1 MRRRD
6 VVAGVAAV
14 LAAPVAARAQPA
26 ARSARIGYLSP
37 YFPPDVN
44 VESLRAGMSALG
56 YVEGRDYSLEIRH
69 AGLDYGKFQPLVQE
83 LLATR
88 VDVIVTGGP
97 AIRAAPFAAQSVP
110 VVFGFSGNPVDA
122 GIVASF
128 GRPGGNAT
136 GVSFLAL
143 DLAVKRVEV
152 LKEAAPRITRLAV
165 LSNPGHPGEAS
176 ELRATRE
183 AAATLGVE
191 IDYRQVTRD
200 EEFGPA
206 FAAIA
211 TAGCD
216 GLLSFPDALMLFNRE
231 PIAAFARRER
241 LPSIGG
247 WKPFTQAGAL
257 VSYGPVLRD
266 SYARL
271 AFFVDKILNG
281 AKPADLPVEQPT
293 RFELV
298 INLNTAQ
305 ALGLTIPSSLLL
317 RADEVIE

>member
-1 MRRRD
+1 MRRRE
-6 VVAGVAAV
+6 VVAGIGAA
-14 LAAPVAARAQPA
+14 LASPLLAQA
-26 ARSARIGYLSP
+26 QGARSARIGYLSP
-37 YFPPDVN
+37 YSPPDSN
-44 VESLRAGMSALG
+44 IDSLREGMSALG
-56 YVEGRDYSLEIRH
+56 HVEGHDYTIEARY
-69 AGLDYGKFQPLVQE
+69 AGLDYRKFQPLVLE
-83 LLATR
+83 LLAER
-88 VDVIVTGGP
+88 VDLIVTGGP
-97 AIRAAPFAAQSVP
+97 ATRAAPFAAQSVP

-152 LKEAAPRITRLAV
+152 LKEAAPAITRLAV
-165 LSNPGHPGEAS
+165 LSNPEHPGEPS
-176 ELRATRE
+176 ELQATRE
-183 AAATLGVE
+183 AARSLGVE
-191 IDYRQVTRD
+191 IEYQQVTG
-200 EEFGPA
+200 EAGFGPA
-206 FAAIA
+206 FSAIEKA
-211 TAGCD
+211 RCD
-216 GLLSFPDALMLFNRE
+216 ALLSFPDAVTLFNRE
-231 PIAAFARRER
+231 AIGAFARRQR
-241 LPSIGG
+241 LPSVAG

-271 AFFVDKILNG
+271 AFFVDKILKG

-298 INLNTAQ
+298 LNLKTAKT
-305 ALGLTIPSSLLL
+305 LGITLPPSLLA